1 MDETFDCVISSQVIE
16 HIAREPVLF
25 DEMWRVLRPGGRLII
40 GTPDYATWQWRT
52 IEPLYGMLLP
62 WAYRDEHITH
72 YTREDLAVTLE
83 RMGFVH
89 EETAYI
95 AGAELIMR
103 YHKPQPGA
111 SRSRRPRSRWQPGRR
126 DPAYQPGVEGR
137 LVLDTNAESDGRP
150 ELRPRQ
156 GRNANADAGYGYSYQ
171 PRMMILGGA
180 AASRNRRAC
189 V

>member
-1 MDETFDCVISSQVIE
+1 VRASAFALPFLDESFDCVISSQVIE

-52 IEPLYGMLLP
+52 IEPLYGMLMP

-72 YTREDLAVTLE
+72 YTREDLAGILQ

-103 YHKPQPGA
+103 YHKPQAARIAEHAPA
-111 SRSRRPRSRWQPGRR
+111 VALAARP
-126 DPAYQPGVEGR
+126 
-137 LVLDTNAESDGRP
+137 
-150 ELRPRQ
+150 
-156 GRNANADAGYGYSYQ
+156 
-171 PRMMILGGA
+171 
-180 AASRNRRAC
+180 
-189 V
+189 